1 MKIRP
6 LFLLADLEVG
16 GAQRVVLTVIRY
28 LNREVFDPH
37 LGIINSD
44 GPMVKEIPDKVQ
56 VHDLKVKKVRYAV
69 PKLLKL
75 CWSVKPDTII
85 STLPHLNLSLLTA
98 KCFLP
103 AQSRLVVR
111 EANTASIRIRHT
123 NSPFLYRLLYKKLY
137 PYADR
142 IICNSFYMKEDLVSN
157 FSIPSKNITVI
168 RNPVNEEKAGRKF
181 EDDPFDR
188 KVEKVQ
194 LVSVGRLIY
203 QKGFDLLLKAFH
215 FAGKKAPNIYL
226 TIVGGGPEE
235 ERLKREAADLKIS
248 DRVHFTGHRDNPFD
262 YMVKADLCI
271 SPSRWEG
278 LPNVVLE
285 ALACGTPVLAFDC
298 PGGTSEILVDKKNG
312 WLIPAEDWEAMGGKI
327 IQIVKARE
335 WIGLG
340 NTGLLPPEFR
350 CGEVVNKYEEV
361 IKEGVRCQVSG
372 VSKPQTR
379 TREPI

>member
-16 GAQRVVLTVIRY
+16 GAQRVVLTVIRH
-28 LNREVFDPH
+28 LNGELFDPH

-44 GPMVKEIPDKVQ
+44 GPMVKDIPNNAQ
-56 VHDLKVKKVRYAV
+56 IHDLKVKKVRYAV

-85 STLPHLNLSLLTA
+85 STLPHLNLSLLTV
-98 KCFLP
+98 KRFLP
-103 AQSRLVVR
+103 AHSRLVVR

-123 NSPFLYRLLYKKLY
+123 ASPFLYRLLYKKLY
-137 PYADR
+137 PYAAR

-157 FSIPSKNITVI
+157 FSIPSTNITVI
-168 RNPVNEEKAGRKF
+168 RNPVDEEKTRQKF
-181 EDDPFDR
+181 EFDPFER
-188 KVEKVQ
+188 NRENVQ

-215 FAGKKAPNIYL
+215 YAGRKVPNIYL
-226 TIVGGGPEE
+226 TIVGGGSKEDT
-235 ERLKREAADLKIS
+235 LKKQAADLEIS
-248 DRVHFTGHRDNPFD
+248 DRVDFAGHRDNPFV
-262 YMVKADLCI
+262 YMGKADVFI

-298 PGGTSEILVDKKNG
+298 PGGTREILEERKNG
-312 WLIPAEDWEAMGGKI
+312 WLVPTEDWEAMGDKI
-327 IQIVKARE
+327 IEIAKGRE
-335 WIGLG
+335 WIGMG
-340 NTGLLPPEFR
+340 NTVLLPREFH
-350 CGEVVNKYEEV
+350 CDEVVKKYEKVLKEV
-361 IKEGVRCQVSG
+361 IRFRVS
-372 VSKPQTR
+372 PN
-379 TREPI
+379 P